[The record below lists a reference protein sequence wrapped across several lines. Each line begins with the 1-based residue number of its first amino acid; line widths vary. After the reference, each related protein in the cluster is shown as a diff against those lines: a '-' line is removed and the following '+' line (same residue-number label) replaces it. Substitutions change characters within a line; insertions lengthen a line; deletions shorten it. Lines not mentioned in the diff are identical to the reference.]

1 MVAPTGVDE
10 ESPGE
15 PVNPETAQ
23 AATRRR
29 AAGGGDRGSRGEPGS
44 GTDGDG
50 ATRRSASKGRPCR
63 SGTDGS
69 RAGGGRGGASG
80 AELGR
85 GGREAEGRRGTADA
99 ERARRAEPAEARES
113 RDVSPLAVA
122 AIIFVVIALVGV
134 AAGVLAVATH
144 GFHKKTVVTYRPAA
158 VFKLRPGDCINSA
171 PNGLTVTVL
180 SCGTPHD
187 AEVFAT
193 FALPKSSWPGN
204 TAVEQAAGNG
214 CASRLGA
221 YLNPDLAN
229 AGLAQEFVYPNQT
242 AWQAGE
248 RTVVCEVSSSTGKLT
263 GSVREAELTAARPE
277 PSQPLPADHHRA
289 QPEVIVA
296 DDQVSF
302 QARPQGSDPVAE
314 AEHASRGR
322 ARRGGHLGNR
332 QARGHRLPDDAVHGG
347 GGTGDRAR
355 ATRYRR
361 PGVPLP
367 RPRHPHGAEPVA
379 AIGHPGR
386 RHGVGDQDEPARA
399 GGAGHQADGHVVQ
412 VHAIGDRSRR

>member
-1 MVAPTGVDE
+1 MVAPTRVDE

-23 AATRRR
+23 AGL
-29 AAGGGDRGSRGEPGS
+29 AAQ
-44 GTDGDG
+44 G
-50 ATRRSASKGRPCR
+50 APEEETAEE
-63 SGTDGS
+63 
-69 RAGGGRGGASG
+69 AGLAAAVAGLAETEAELAG
-80 AELGR
+80 AEAELAET
-85 GGREAEGRRGTADA
+85 EAEFA
-99 ERARRAEPAEARES
+99 ETRES

-122 AIIFVVIALVGV
+122 AIILIVIALVGV

-204 TAVEQAAGNG
+204 TAVEQAAGTA
-214 CASRLGA
+214 CASRLGG
-221 YLNPDLAN
+221 YLNPDLAS

-263 GSVREAELTAARPE
+263 GSVRK
-277 PSQPLPADHHRA
+277 
-289 QPEVIVA
+289 
-296 DDQVSF
+296 VS
-302 QARPQGSDPVAE
+302 
-314 AEHASRGR
+314 
-322 ARRGGHLGNR
+322 
-332 QARGHRLPDDAVHGG
+332 
-347 GGTGDRAR
+347 
-355 ATRYRR
+355 
-361 PGVPLP
+361 
-367 RPRHPHGAEPVA
+367 
-379 AIGHPGR
+379 
-386 RHGVGDQDEPARA
+386 
-399 GGAGHQADGHVVQ
+399 
-412 VHAIGDRSRR
+412 